1 MAESPMLTFVGTAQ
15 AYPAKRPPELRAED
29 FHEIAGRYP
38 PAEAEA
44 QSARCSQC
52 GVPYCS
58 VHCPLHNHIPDWLR
72 LTAEGRLQE
81 AYELSNATSTMP
93 EICGRICPQDRLCE
107 GNCVIEFSGH
117 GAVTIGSVEKFIT
130 DTAWEEGWVE
140 PLRPGRPTGQSV
152 GIVGAGPAGLTA
164 AEYLRA
170 AGHDV
175 HVYDRHDRA
184 GGLLTYGIPGFKLEK
199 EVVMRRIARLE
210 GGGIVFHLGSEVGGA
225 LPFADLRARHD
236 ALLIAT
242 GVYKPRGVKIPTVI
256 ALNPPLQG
264 EVAREARRRGVS
276 GGKLSPAW
284 TPLHQPSAGPPPLSG
299 EDLGGTPSGIVEA
312 LDYLIA
318 SNRKGFGDR
327 VPAFDNGA
335 LNAAGKRVVV
345 IGGGDTAMDCVRTA
359 VRQGAASVKCLYRR
373 DRANMP
379 GSQREV
385 AHAEEEG
392 VEFLWLS
399 APEAFE
405 AAANGWVSGV
415 RATRMRLGA
424 ADASGR
430 RMPEPDVAGGFRLD
444 ADLVIKA
451 LGFDPEELPAMF
463 GTPELGVTRWGTLR
477 IDHQSMMTSIDG
489 VFAAGDIVRGASL
502 VVWAIRDGRD
512 VAEKMRAWLRGRT
525 ISSTRRERIAA

>member
-1 MAESPMLTFVGTAQ
+1 MAADSMLRFVVEPQ
-15 AYPAKRPPELRAED
+15 SYPAKRAAETRADDFREIAQRYAAPSAED
-29 FHEIAGRYP
+29 QA
-38 PAEAEA
+38 
-44 QSARCSQC
+44 ARCSQC

-72 LTAEGRLQE
+72 LTAEGRLRE

-140 PLRPGRPTGQSV
+140 PLVPGRARGQSIGV
-152 GIVGAGPAGLTA
+152 IGAGPAGLSA
-164 AEYLRA
+164 AEYLRV
-170 AGHDV
+170 AGYDV

-199 EVVMRRIARLE
+199 PVVTRRVERLKA
-210 GGGIVFHLGSEVGGA
+210 GGIVFHEGFTVGRDA
-225 LPFADLRARHD
+225 SLDELRQRHD

-242 GVYKPRGVKIPTVI
+242 GVYR
-256 ALNPPLQG
+256 
-264 EVAREARRRGVS
+264 ARAIDVPGS
-276 GGKLSPAW
+276 A
-284 TPLHQPSAGPPPLSG
+284 SAG
-299 EDLGGTPSGIVEA
+299 VVAA

-327 VPAFDNGA
+327 VAAFDDGT
-335 LNAAGKRVVV
+335 LDAAGKHVVV
-345 IGGGDTAMDCVRTA
+345 VGGGDTAMDCVRTA
-359 VRQGAASVKCLYRR
+359 IRQGAASVKCLYRR
-373 DRANMP
+373 DRTNMP

-392 VEFLWLS
+392 VEFVWLA
-399 APEAFE
+399 APLGFD
-405 AAANGWVSGV
+405 GDRVTGV
-415 RATRMRLGA
+415 RASRMRLGA
-424 ADASGR
+424 PDASGR
-430 RMPEPDVAGGFRLD
+430 RAPEIDPGDEVAYP

-451 LGFDPEELPAMF
+451 LGFDAEDLPALWDA
-463 GTPELGVTRWGTLR
+463 PELGVTRWGTVLV
-477 IDHQSMMTSIDG
+477 DNATLMTSLDG

-512 VAEKMRAWLRGRT
+512 VAASMHRWLKARAASEKV
-525 ISSTRRERIAA
+525 AA